1 MKILLINKF
10 FYLKGGAETVFF
22 QERDFLIRNGIPVV
36 DFSMQDKHNCSSPHS
51 GSFVSYIGFREPKG
65 LIDNV
70 KRGLSFIHSHE
81 AVKKIDRLLETEKP
95 DIAHLHNVYH
105 QLTPSIIPVLKKH
118 GVKIVMTL
126 HDYKLICPAYS
137 MLDHDRICSD
147 CAGKDFWK
155 AMRYNCQGSLAHS
168 VLMSLE
174 SYWHLWRKSYD
185 GVDLFIAP
193 SQFMAS
199 MAGMRISERKIRVV
213 KNGVDAESVM
223 PSCDD
228 DGYALYF
235 GRLSREKGLQT
246 LLKSHAMIKENI
258 PLKIL
263 GTGPLMPKDKHDGQ
277 PEFLGYRTG
286 KDLQDI
292 IARSAFVV
300 VPSEWNE
307 NCSMAVLEAMAHGK
321 PVIGTRIAGIPEQI
335 EDGQTGFLFNMGNV
349 AELADKMIALALD
362 KDMRMSMGQAARLK
376 VERDYSFSEHG
387 KKLMDCYQDLLGM

>member
-1 MKILLINKF
+1 LINKF

-22 QERDFLIRNGIPVV
+22 QERDFLKNNDIPVV
-36 DFSMQDKHNCSSPHS
+36 DFSMQDEPNFFSPNS
-51 GSFVSYIGFREPKG
+51 ASFVAYIGFREPKG
-65 LIDNV
+65 LLNNMR
-70 KRGLSFIHSHE
+70 RGLSFIHSHE
-81 AVKKIDRLLETEKP
+81 AVKKLDRLLELEKP

-105 QLTPSIIPVLKKH
+105 QLTPAIIPVLKKH

-137 MLDHDRICSD
+137 MLDHDRICFD
-147 CAGKDFWK
+147 CAGRNFWK
-155 AMRYNCQGSLAHS
+155 AIRHNCQGSLAHS
-168 VLMSLE
+168 TLLSLE
-174 SYWHLWRKSYD
+174 SYWHRWRESYD
-185 GVDLFIAP
+185 GVDVFIAP

-199 MAGMRISERKIRVV
+199 MVSRRIPERKIRLVR
-213 KNGVDAESVM
+213 NGVDTLSVN
-223 PSCDD
+223 PSYDD

-246 LLKSHAMIKENI
+246 LLESHAMIKEKI
-258 PLKIL
+258 SLKIV
-263 GTGPLMPKDKHDGQ
+263 GTGPLMPKDKQDGQ

-292 IARSAFVV
+292 IARSSYVV
-300 VPSEWNE
+300 VPSECNE

-335 EDGQTGFLFNMGNV
+335 EDGQTGFLFNIGNT
-349 AELADKMIALALD
+349 ADLADKMIALAMD
-362 KDMRMSMGQAARLK
+362 KDMRMAMGQAARAK

-387 KKLMDCYQDLLGM
+387 KKLVDCYQDLLGM

>member
-1 MKILLINKF
+1 MINKF

-22 QERDFLIRNGIPVV
+22 QERDFLKNNNIPVV
-36 DFSMQDKHNCSSPHS
+36 DFSMQDGLNFFSPHS
-51 GSFVSYIGFREPKG
+51 GSFVSYIGFREPG
-65 LIDNV
+65 RLLDNIR
-70 KRGLSFIHSHE
+70 RGLSFIHSQE
-81 AVKKIDRLLETEKP
+81 AVRKLDRLLEMEKP

-147 CAGKDFWK
+147 CAGKDFRK
-155 AMRYNCQGSLAHS
+155 AIRNNCQGSLTHS
-168 VLMSLE
+168 TLLALE

-185 GVDLFIAP
+185 GVDVFIAP

-199 MAGMRISERKIRVV
+199 MASMRIPERKIRVV
-213 KNGVDAESVM
+213 RNGVDTESVNL
-223 PSCDD
+223 SCDD
-228 DGYALYF
+228 DGYSLYF
-235 GRLSREKGLQT
+235 GRLSREKGLGT
-246 LLKSHAMIKENI
+246 LLESHAMIKEKI
-258 PLKIL
+258 PLKIV
-263 GTGPLMPKDKHDGQ
+263 GSGPLMPKDNHDGQ

-286 KDLQDI
+286 KDLQEI
-292 IARSAFVV
+292 IARSSFVV
-300 VPSEWNE
+300 VPSECNE

-335 EDGQTGFLFNMGNV
+335 EDGLTGFLFNMGNT
-349 AELADKMIALALD
+349 AELADKMTALALD
-362 KDMRMSMGQAARLK
+362 KNMRMSMGQAARTK

-387 KKLMDCYQDLLGM
+387 KKLMNCYQDLLGMQHF

>member
-1 MKILLINKF
+1 LINKF

-22 QERDFLIRNGIPVV
+22 QERDFLKNNNIPVV
-36 DFSMQDKHNCSSPHS
+36 DFSMQDDLNFISPHS

-65 LIDNV
+65 LLDNLW
-70 KRGLSFIHSHE
+70 RGLSFIHSHE
-81 AVKKIDRLLETEKP
+81 AVKKLDRLLELEKP

-105 QLTPSIIPVLKKH
+105 QLTPSIIPVLKQH

-155 AMRYNCQGSLAHS
+155 AMKNNCQGSLAHS

-174 SYWHLWRKSYD
+174 SYWHRWRKSYD

-193 SQFMAS
+193 SQFMANMAS
-199 MAGMRISERKIRVV
+199 MRVPERKIRVV
-213 KNGVDAESVM
+213 RNGVDTESVN
-223 PSCDD
+223 PSYDD
-228 DGYALYF
+228 EGYALYF
-235 GRLSREKGLQT
+235 GRLSIEKGLQT
-246 LLKSHAMIKENI
+246 LLKSHAMIKEKI
-258 PLKIL
+258 PLKIV
-263 GTGPLMPKDKHDGQ
+263 GTGPLMPKGKHDGQ

-286 KDLQDI
+286 KDLQGI
-292 IARSAFVV
+292 IARSSFVV
-300 VPSEWNE
+300 VPSECNE
-307 NCSMAVLEAMAHGK
+307 NCSMSVIEAMAHGK

-335 EDGQTGFLFNMGNV
+335 EDGQTGFLFNMGNA
-349 AELADKMIALALD
+349 AELSDKMTALALD
-362 KDMRMSMGQAARLK
+362 KDMRMSMGRASRTK

-387 KKLMDCYQDLLGM
+387 AKILALYQELLRMQHF